1 MQLEVE
7 EIKALEPVKF
17 NYEELKTQLMTKV
30 ENYKS
35 IVYTE
40 DTMKNAKA
48 DRANF
53 NKLAKALNDE
63 KIRVRNH
70 VLELFEIGVFEKQC
84 NELIELAKDA
94 SNHIDTQ
101 VKAFEQQKK
110 DDKLKQIMNF
120 FIENVGDYKELID
133 FDKIFNERWLNV
145 TYKMEQ
151 IETDILHIFT
161 KTKTDMNVIDSQFQD
176 ENVNK
181 QVKMEYF
188 FQIANPSVLT
198 LAILK
203 GNSIIQNNKK
213 LEELKEKE
221 ASSQNITKSEEKIT
235 NNSQNITQNQENV
248 AESEELQILDFR
260 VHVTQRQKFA
270 LREFLKSNN
279 IKFEPVPYGKVK
291 KEDLIK
297 ILQYCGHIARLV
309 SPADATKYGLN
320 NFDGAISD
328 FIRNVIYHITNNQEI
343 NLHSSDKENFATDI
357 MKRMEIDLKNM
368 EE

>member
-17 NYEELKTQLMTKV
+17 NYEQIKQELTTKV

-40 DTMKNAKA
+40 ETMKEAKS

-53 NKLAKALNDE
+53 NKLAKALSDE
-63 KIRVRNH
+63 KTRVKNI
-70 VLELFEIGVFEKQC
+70 VLEPFSFFEKQC

-101 VKAFEQQKK
+101 VKAFEQQVK
-110 DDKLKQIMNF
+110 DEKLKQIMNF
-120 FIENVGDYKELID
+120 FIENVGDYKDLID

-176 ENVNK
+176 ESINK

-188 FQIANPSVLT
+188 TQIASPSVLT

-203 GNSIIQNNKK
+203 GNNIIENNKK
-213 LEELKEKE
+213 LEELKQKE
-221 ASSQNITKSEEKIT
+221 ESTQNITESEQKITNCPQNITK
-235 NNSQNITQNQENV
+235 NVENV
-248 AESEELQILDFR
+248 TESEELQTLDFR

-270 LREFLKSNN
+270 LREFLKANN
-279 IKFEPVPYGKVK
+279 IKFEPVPK
-291 KEDLIK
+291 
-297 ILQYCGHIARLV
+297 
-309 SPADATKYGLN
+309 N
-320 NFDGAISD
+320 N
-328 FIRNVIYHITNNQEI
+328 
-343 NLHSSDKENFATDI
+343 
-357 MKRMEIDLKNM
+357 
-368 EE
+368 

>member
-1 MQLEVE
+1 MQLEVS

-17 NYEELKTQLMTKV
+17 NYEELKTQLTTKV

-40 DTMKNAKA
+40 DSMKEAKT

-63 KIRVRNH
+63 KIRVKNIM
-70 VLELFEIGVFEKQC
+70 LEPYLPFEKQC

-94 SNHIDTQ
+94 STHIDTQ
-101 VKAFEQQKK
+101 VKAFEQQIK
-110 DDKLKQIMNF
+110 DEKLKQIMNF
-120 FIENVGDYKELID
+120 FIENVGDYKDLID
-133 FDKIFNERWLNV
+133 FDTIYNERWLNV

-151 IETDILHIFT
+151 IEKDILHIFT
-161 KTKTDMNVIDSQFQD
+161 KTKTDMNVIDTQFQD
-176 ENVNK
+176 ENIKK

-188 FQIANPSVLT
+188 TQIANPSVLT

-203 GNSIIQNNKK
+203 GNTIIENNKK
-213 LEELKEKE
+213 LEELKQKE
-221 ASSQNITKSEEKIT
+221 ESSQNITKSEEKIT
-235 NNSQNITQNQENV
+235 NSSQNITQNQENIT
-248 AESEELQILDFR
+248 ESEELQILDFR

-270 LREFLKSNN
+270 LREFLKTNN
-279 IKFEPVPYGKVK
+279 IQFEPVPYGKIN
-291 KEDLIK
+291 KEDLIQ
-297 ILQYCGHIARLV
+297 ILKYCNHVSRLV
-309 SPADATKYGLN
+309 SPASATQYGLN

-328 FIRNVIYHITNNQEI
+328 FISSVIWHITNNKEI
-343 NLHSSDKENFATDI
+343 DLHSTDEENFDADVMRRI
-357 MKRMEIDLKNM
+357 QIDLKNM

>member
-40 DTMKNAKA
+40 DTMKDAKA

-63 KIRVRNH
+63 KIRVKNI
-70 VLELFEIGVFEKQC
+70 VLEPFTHFEKQC

-94 SNHIDTQ
+94 SSHIDTQ

-176 ENVNK
+176 ENINK

-188 FQIANPSVLT
+188 LQIANPSVLT

-221 ASSQNITKSEEKIT
+221 ASSQNITKSEEKTI
-235 NNSQNITQNQENV
+235 NSSQNITQNQGNLT
-248 AESEELQILDFR
+248 ESEELQILDFR

-279 IKFEPVPYGKVK
+279 IKFEPVPK
-291 KEDLIK
+291 
-297 ILQYCGHIARLV
+297 
-309 SPADATKYGLN
+309 N
-320 NFDGAISD
+320 N
-328 FIRNVIYHITNNQEI
+328 
-343 NLHSSDKENFATDI
+343 
-357 MKRMEIDLKNM
+357 
-368 EE
+368 